1 MTQTQDE
8 QNVQASGS
16 QTQQSTNP
24 VANEQDVLASDNQ
37 AEDIVMTEETSSKE
51 HTIDYEI
58 GESAVSSLIN
68 NGSAVISSWVE
79 KIKWFWKAGVEWVQN
94 VASQWVE
101 SVKDT
106 LAQWWDMLKETS
118 QNAIE
123 WIKNVW
129 QDIKEWFWNIISWA
143 SSGGWVLESWKAVVQ
158 WTVSTATNVV
168 WNAATNVMETWT
180 SVVSW
185 AVWAV
190 SNVATS
196 ATNVVKDSVNNIAW
210 AVLPWQAAQG
220 VANFNEKVS
229 QWAQDLWAKAKE
241 TIQETGEKAKWFFSW
256 LWDNFKS
263 WFSSNDAKKVM
274 DEINAPLETDVQA
287 QQQATPQVQ
296 QPVAPQVQQP
306 ATPQVEQP
314 AAPQVQQPA
323 EVQLWDTQQPTNPT
337 A

>member
-106 LAQWWDMLKETS
+106 LAQWWDILKETS

-129 QDIKEWFWNIISWA
+129 QDIKEWF
-143 SSGGWVLESWKAVVQ
+143 
-158 WTVSTATNVV
+158 
-168 WNAATNVMETWT
+168 
-180 SVVSW
+180 
-185 AVWAV
+185 
-190 SNVATS
+190 
-196 ATNVVKDSVNNIAW
+196 
-210 AVLPWQAAQG
+210 
-220 VANFNEKVS
+220 
-229 QWAQDLWAKAKE
+229 
-241 TIQETGEKAKWFFSW
+241 
-256 LWDNFKS
+256 
-263 WFSSNDAKKVM
+263 
-274 DEINAPLETDVQA
+274 
-287 QQQATPQVQ
+287 
-296 QPVAPQVQQP
+296 
-306 ATPQVEQP
+306 
-314 AAPQVQQPA
+314 
-323 EVQLWDTQQPTNPT
+323 
-337 A
+337 